1 VSAQRAVTA
10 RALLATAA
18 AALLL
23 SGCDRLTERRLRGV
37 WETVD
42 TPKRRLEL
50 LADGS
55 YARRLSGKTLGIV
68 SDVLGPERGAWRVEG
83 DALVLLQRGGQTER
97 SERLPIKDLSPEH
110 VFLAGE
116 KWRRLNEPTALPTPS
131 PSP

>member
-1 VSAQRAVTA
+1 VKPRCAARG
-10 RALLATAA
+10 RALLATAV

-23 SGCDRLTERRLRGV
+23 SGCDRLNERRLRGV

-55 YARRLSGKTLGIV
+55 YTRRLSGRTLGIV
-68 SDVLGPERGAWRVEG
+68 SDVLGPERGGWRIEA
-83 DALVLLQRGGQTER
+83 DTLVLSRREGQTER

-116 KWRRLNEPTALPTPS
+116 KWRRLNEPAALPTPP